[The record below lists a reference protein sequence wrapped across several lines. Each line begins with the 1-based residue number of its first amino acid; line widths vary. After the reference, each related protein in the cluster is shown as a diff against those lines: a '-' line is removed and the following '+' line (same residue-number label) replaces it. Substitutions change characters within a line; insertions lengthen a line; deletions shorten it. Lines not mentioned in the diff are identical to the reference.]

1 MRQKARD
8 QILTTYTSTTSYQGK
23 KNDPL
28 RIKFYKELFGFRY
41 AWKTKNNTK
50 VKHKAGLLD
59 YEGCEAAGDS
69 AIIVPE
75 QYVPVYNSFFK
86 KYQNIISCRVF
97 AIQREVEI

>member
-1 MRQKARD
+1 
-8 QILTTYTSTTSYQGK
+8 
-23 KNDPL
+23 
-28 RIKFYKELFGFRY
+28 
-41 AWKTKNNTK
+41 
-50 VKHKAGLLD
+50 LLD

-97 AIQREVEI
+97 AIQKEIEL